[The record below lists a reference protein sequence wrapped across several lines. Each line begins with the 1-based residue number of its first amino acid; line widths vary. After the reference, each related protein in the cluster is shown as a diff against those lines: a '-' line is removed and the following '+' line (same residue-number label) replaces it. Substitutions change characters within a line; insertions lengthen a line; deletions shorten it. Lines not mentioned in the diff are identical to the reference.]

1 MKAHTITM
9 FRMVSGLAIAVAS
22 QPAWAQTAPDATPAP
37 AAADTKDIVVTGMRA
52 SLRDALNQKRAAMGV
67 VETISSKDIGVLPDT
82 TIADELARLP
92 GVTATRDRGNA
103 SQAAVR
109 GLSPRM
115 VLGLVNGREVASSEP
130 DRNVRWEMF
139 PSEDVAGVTLYKS
152 QSADLLSGGVAAT
165 IDIRTLRPL
174 DYKGPKLTV
183 RAGALYNDGGKN
195 IPNYSGWGTRD
206 SGQFVTHLTE
216 NLGLAV
222 GGNYQKQKNG
232 FVSFQGWGY
241 NTTDNGS
248 PPTTST
254 GQAINTPYGA
264 QTEVKALTETRWS
277 TSAALQWKP
286 GTNWDVNADFLYSDV
301 KINENQF
308 QQWYG
313 RSNGWGDWGG
323 SFGSSGDI
331 YQPGSYT
338 LAGNTVTGATLNN
351 YSSVTNSIGRYTE
364 DKNVLATG
372 LNAHYKDDDW
382 VVNLDASYSQARR
395 NNVWQSVFTES
406 YPASTTFSTG
416 ANVSPSVSVSSD
428 PADVNNQ
435 SIPSWYGMAATGP
448 QRLIDTLGGAQA
460 DFTRKIHGGFLTAVS
475 VGLRYSNRVKSFTTA
490 LAPSNT
496 LSSSIPLSS
505 SLLTEANVSG
515 GGISVPNML
524 FGNFD
529 QILSATGI
537 TFPTLGQDPSQ
548 FWRVRE
554 NDFEGYVK
562 GDFAGNIGSIPFY
575 GNAGVRLVDVT
586 SASYAYAN
594 QTVTSGGV
602 TTSTGWLPTYASQSY
617 FKALP
622 SLNLNFDLTDTFK
635 LRAGVARVMSR
646 PPLDELRASQNL
658 AQNSPTQAA
667 LNSGTAGNPYLKPFM
682 ATQADLSL
690 EWYFHKDALFA
701 VSGYYKK
708 VSNNIGYATTTQT
721 IGGVPYQITSPQNGP
736 GGHVAG
742 AEFTLQTPFYFVGLE
757 HFGLYSNV
765 SLVTSNLKEMAPV
778 SNPFD
783 AVGLTKFTGEF
794 DLWYSDHGI
803 DARVALKHHSPY
815 TVIYGW
821 DASQLTRLQSETTL
835 GASISY
841 ALTKNVSVR
850 LQANNLTNQ
859 VARFYYNNDPNQIAR
874 YERYGRNYLMDVTF
888 KY

>member
-1 MKAHTITM
+1 
-9 FRMVSGLAIAVAS
+9 
-22 QPAWAQTAPDATPAP
+22 
-37 AAADTKDIVVTGMRA
+37 
-52 SLRDALNQKRAAMGV
+52 
-67 VETISSKDIGVLPDT
+67 
-82 TIADELARLP
+82 
-92 GVTATRDRGNA
+92 
-103 SQAAVR
+103 
-109 GLSPRM
+109 
-115 VLGLVNGREVASSEP
+115 
-130 DRNVRWEMF
+130 
-139 PSEDVAGVTLYKS
+139 
-152 QSADLLSGGVAAT
+152 
-165 IDIRTLRPL
+165 
-174 DYKGPKLTV
+174 
-183 RAGALYNDGGKN
+183 
-195 IPNYSGWGTRD
+195 
-206 SGQFVTHLTE
+206 
-216 NLGLAV
+216 
-222 GGNYQKQKNG
+222 
-232 FVSFQGWGY
+232 
-241 NTTDNGS
+241 
-248 PPTTST
+248 
-254 GQAINTPYGA
+254 
-264 QTEVKALTETRWS
+264 
-277 TSAALQWKP
+277 
-286 GTNWDVNADFLYSDV
+286 
-301 KINENQF
+301 
-308 QQWYG
+308 
-313 RSNGWGDWGG
+313 
-323 SFGSSGDI
+323 
-331 YQPGSYT
+331 
-338 LAGNTVTGATLNN
+338 
-351 YSSVTNSIGRYTE
+351 
-364 DKNVLATG
+364 
-372 LNAHYKDDDW
+372 
-382 VVNLDASYSQARR
+382 
-395 NNVWQSVFTES
+395 
-406 YPASTTFSTG
+406 
-416 ANVSPSVSVSSD
+416 
-428 PADVNNQ
+428 
-435 SIPSWYGMAATGP
+435 
-448 QRLIDTLGGAQA
+448 
-460 DFTRKIHGGFLTAVS
+460 
-475 VGLRYSNRVKSFTTA
+475 
-490 LAPSNT
+490 
-496 LSSSIPLSS
+496 
-505 SLLTEANVSG
+505 VSG

-742 AEFTLQTPFYFVGLE
+742 AEFTLQTPFYFIGLE